1 MSAGVY
7 RTRSE
12 AFADAV
18 SASSKYYIPTP
29 SPTSHE
35 VVAAVKGAGGVI
47 LIAHAGDVS
56 RNRRLLSDDQIEA
69 LISEGLDGLEVW
81 HRGKFTGATRTA
93 AHHLPPAQ
101 LLVTGGSD
109 WHGKG
114 KPNKLGGEPHR
125 RGHCRRDRS
134 SRRAS
139 AISVI
144 QQYKSG
150 LEIMPKA
157 AYARFMVTVCRS
169 RRRAWFRSR

>member
-1 MSAGVY
+1 MEGGKTTIGRPHIADALVSAGVY

-69 LISEGLDGLEVW
+69 LISEGLDGQRQTEQ
-81 HRGKFTGATRTA
+81 T
-93 AHHLPPAQ
+93 
-101 LLVTGGSD
+101 
-109 WHGKG
+109 
-114 KPNKLGGEPHR
+114 GGEPHR

-157 AYARFMVTVCRS
+157 AYARFMVTACRS